1 MPGCPNLTNNFRYKI
16 LNKHVE
22 YSDQHMDAVHPGLS
36 NIDSKVM
43 KVCTIIIIIIRTLAL
58 MLLVSFTLSMGTL
71 ILESVIGLH

>member
-1 MPGCPNLTNNFRYKI
+1 MPGCPNLTNNFEYKI

-43 KVCTIIIIIIRTLAL
+43 KVCTIIIIIRTLAM
-58 MLLVSFTLSMGTL
+58 MLLVLFILSMGTL
-71 ILESVIGLH
+71 ILESDI